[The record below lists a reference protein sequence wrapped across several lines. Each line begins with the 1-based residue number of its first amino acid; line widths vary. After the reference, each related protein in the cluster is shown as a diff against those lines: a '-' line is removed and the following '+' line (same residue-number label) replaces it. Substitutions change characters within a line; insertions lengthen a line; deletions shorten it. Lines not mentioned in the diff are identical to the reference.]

1 MSELPIAAM
10 DRLIRRATGLRVGRD
25 AAEAMAEVLEERGAK
40 IAVEAGKYSKHAK
53 RKTVKAEDVR
63 LAVKK

>member
-10 DRLIRRATGLRVGRD
+10 DRLVRRATGLRVGRD

-40 IAVEAGKYSKHAK
+40 VAIEAGKYAK
-53 RKTVKAEDVR
+53 RRTVKAEDVR
-63 LAVKK
+63 LAR